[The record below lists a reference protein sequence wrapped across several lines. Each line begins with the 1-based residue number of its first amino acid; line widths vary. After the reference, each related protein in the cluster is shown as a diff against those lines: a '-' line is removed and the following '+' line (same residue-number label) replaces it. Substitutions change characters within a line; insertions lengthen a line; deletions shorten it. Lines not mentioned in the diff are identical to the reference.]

1 MQKFKLHGFRAW
13 ALFIALLIGLSAHA
27 QQRSGKYP
35 KAKNIILMI
44 GDGMGAAQ
52 VFAAYTAQKGQLNM
66 MTFPVTGFSLTQSES
81 HYITDSGA
89 GGTAIATGRRTYNGA
104 IGVDMNK
111 QPLTSILE
119 IAKQNG
125 LATGFVVS
133 CAVTHATPAS
143 FYAHQGSRAQDE
155 DIAADLLKTQ
165 PDVAIGGGY
174 KFFAHRKDGRNL
186 IEELKKAGYQVADSA
201 SDWSNYKSGKLVALL
216 SYVHPPKI
224 TAGRGDMLAK
234 GTQTAL
240 NILSQNKKGFFLMVE
255 GSQIDWA
262 GHDNDFEYNV
272 QETLD
277 FDKAVGVA
285 LEFAKKDG
293 NTLVIVTADHETG
306 GLALTEGSIAE
317 GKVGGKFISK
327 DHTAV
332 MVPVFAYGPGAE
344 AFGGVQRNTDL
355 FYKMLNAYRFKAAR

>member
-1 MQKFKLHGFRAW
+1 MQKFKLCSYWVLATMLLMS
-13 ALFIALLIGLSAHA
+13 ALAHA
-27 QQRSGKYP
+27 QQRPSKHA
-35 KAKNIILMI
+35 KVKNIILMI

-52 VFAAYTAQKGQLNM
+52 VFAAYTAQKGQLH
-66 MTFPVTGFSLTQSES
+66 MTNFPVTGFSLTQSAS

-89 GGTAIATGRRTYNGA
+89 GGTAIATGTRTYNGA

-133 CAVTHATPAS
+133 CAVTHATPAA

-186 IEELKKAGYQVADSA
+186 IEELKQMNYQIADSTA
-201 SDWSNYKSGKLVALL
+201 DLSRYTSGKLVALMA
-216 SYVHPPKI
+216 YGHPVKVS
-224 TAGRGDMLAK
+224 AGRGELLAK

-240 NILSQNKKGFFLMVE
+240 NILSQNRKGFFLMVE
-255 GSQIDWA
+255 GSQIDWG
-262 GHDNDFEYNV
+262 GHDNDFDYML
-272 QETLD
+272 QETID
-277 FDKAVGVA
+277 FDKAVGIA
-285 LEFAKKDG
+285 LEFAKKNG

-306 GLALTEGSIAE
+306 GLALTEGNIAE

-344 AFGGVQRNTDL
+344 AFAGVQLNTDL
-355 FYKMLNAYRFKAAR
+355 FKKMLNAYRFKK

>member
-1 MQKFKLHGFRAW
+1 MQKFRLYGCW
-13 ALFIALLIGLSAHA
+13 ALLFALTISTASHA
-27 QQRSGKYP
+27 QQRPGKLP

-44 GDGMGAAQ
+44 GDGMGSSQ

-89 GGTAIATGRRTYNGA
+89 GGTALSTGKRTYNGA

-111 QPLTSILE
+111 QPLPTILE

-125 LATGFVVS
+125 LATGIVVS
-133 CAVTHATPAS
+133 CAVTHATPAD
-143 FYAHQGSRAQDE
+143 FYAHQASRALDE

-165 PDVAIGGGY
+165 PDVVIGGGY
-174 KFFAHRKDGRNL
+174 KFFANRKDGRNL
-186 IEELKKAGYQVADSA
+186 IEELKKAGYQFADSTA
-201 SDWSNYKSGKLVALL
+201 DLSSYKSGKLVALMA
-216 SYVHPPKI
+216 YGHPAKI
-224 TAGRGDMLAK
+224 TAGRGDLLPK

-272 QETLD
+272 QETID
-277 FDKAVGVA
+277 FDKAVGIA
-285 LEFAKKDG
+285 LDFAKKDG

-306 GLALTEGSIAE
+306 GLALTEGNIAE
-317 GKVGGKFISK
+317 GKVGGKFIIK

-344 AFGGVQRNTDL
+344 AFTGVQLNTDI
-355 FYKMLNAYRFKAAR
+355 FKKMLDAYRFKAK

>member
-1 MQKFKLHGFRAW
+1 MQKFHWYSCWLLT
-13 ALFIALLIGLSAHA
+13 LFLTVSIANA
-27 QQRSGKYP
+27 QKQNPAKYP

-52 VFAAYTAQKGQLNM
+52 VFAAYTAQKGQSHM
-66 MTFPVTGFSLTQSES
+66 MSFPVTGFSMTQSAS

-89 GGTAIATGRRTYNGA
+89 GGTALATGKRTYNGA

-111 QPLTSILE
+111 QPLPTILE

-125 LATGFVVS
+125 LATGIVVS

-143 FYAHQGSRAQDE
+143 FYAHQASRAQDE

-165 PDVAIGGGY
+165 PDVIIGGGY
-174 KFFAHRKDGRNL
+174 KAFADRKDGRNL
-186 IEELKKAGYQVADSA
+186 IEELKKAGYQVADSTA
-201 SDWSNYKSGKLVALL
+201 ELSNYKSGKLAALVAQG
-216 SYVHPPKI
+216 HPAKV
-224 TAGRGDMLAK
+224 TAGRGDLLPKA
-234 GTQTAL
+234 TQTAL

-255 GSQIDWA
+255 GSQIDWG
-262 GHDNDFEYNV
+262 GHDNDVEYIV
-272 QETLD
+272 QETID
-277 FDKAVGVA
+277 FDKTVGVA

-306 GLALTEGSIAE
+306 GFALTEGNIAE
-317 GKVGGKFISK
+317 GKVGGKFILK

-332 MVPVFAYGPGAE
+332 MVPIFAYGPGAE
-344 AFGGVQRNTDL
+344 AFMGVQLNTDI
-355 FYKMLNAYRFKAAR
+355 FHKMLNAYRFKSK

>member
-1 MQKFKLHGFRAW
+1 MHKFRFFVLW
-13 ALFIALLIGLSAHA
+13 ALVAVVAVSVSYA
-27 QQRSGKYP
+27 QKQKNAPLP
-35 KAKNIILMI
+35 KVKNIILMI
-44 GDGMGAAQ
+44 GDGMGTAQ

-66 MTFPVTGFSLTQSES
+66 MRFPVTGFLLTQSES

-89 GGTAIATGRRTYNGA
+89 GGTAIATGKRTYNGA

-111 QPLTSILE
+111 QPIPSVLE

-125 LATGFVVS
+125 LATGIVVS
-133 CAVTHATPAS
+133 CAITHATPAS

-165 PDVAIGGGY
+165 PDVVIGGGY
-174 KFFAHRKDGRNL
+174 KSFAHRKDGRNL
-186 IEELKKAGYQVADSA
+186 IEELKQAGYQVADSTA
-201 SDWSNYKSGKLVALL
+201 DLSSYKSGKLAALVA
-216 SYVHPPKI
+216 YGHPAKI
-224 TAGRGDMLAK
+224 TAGRGDLLAK

-272 QETLD
+272 QETID
-277 FDKAVGVA
+277 FDKAVGIA

-306 GLALTEGSIAE
+306 GLALTEGGIAE
-317 GKVGGKFISK
+317 GKVGGKFITK

-344 AFGGVQRNTDL
+344 AFMGVQLNTDL
-355 FYKMLNAYRFKAAR
+355 FGKMLNAYRIKAK

>member
-1 MQKFKLHGFRAW
+1 MQKFRLYGW
-13 ALFIALLIGLSAHA
+13 WTLLLVLSISVSQA
-27 QQRSGKYP
+27 QKKPAQVP

-44 GDGMGAAQ
+44 GDGMGSAQ
-52 VFAAYTAQKGQLNM
+52 VFAAYTAQKGQLHM
-66 MTFPVTGFSLTQSES
+66 MNFPVTGFLLTQSES

-89 GGTAIATGRRTYNGA
+89 GGTAIATGKRTYNGA

-119 IAKQNG
+119 VAKQNG
-125 LATGFVVS
+125 LATGIVVS

-143 FYAHQGSRAQDE
+143 FYAHQGSRTQDE
-155 DIAADLLKTQ
+155 DIATDLLKTQ
-165 PDVAIGGGY
+165 PDVVIGGGY
-174 KFFAHRKDGRNL
+174 KFFANRKDGRNL
-186 IEELKKAGYQVADSA
+186 IEELKQAGYQVADSTA
-201 SDWSNYKSGKLVALL
+201 DLSSYKSGKLVALL
-216 SYVHPPKI
+216 AQEHPAKI
-224 TAGRGDMLAK
+224 TAGRGDMLSK

-262 GHDNDFEYNV
+262 GHDNDLEYIV
-272 QETLD
+272 QETVD
-277 FDKAVGVA
+277 FDKAVGVV

-306 GLALTEGSIAE
+306 GFALTGGDIAKGIVE
-317 GKVGGKFISK
+317 GKFSSK
-327 DHTAV
+327 VHTSV

-344 AFGGVQRNTDL
+344 AFMGVQLNTDL
-355 FYKMLNAYRFKAAR
+355 FGKMLRAYRIKAK